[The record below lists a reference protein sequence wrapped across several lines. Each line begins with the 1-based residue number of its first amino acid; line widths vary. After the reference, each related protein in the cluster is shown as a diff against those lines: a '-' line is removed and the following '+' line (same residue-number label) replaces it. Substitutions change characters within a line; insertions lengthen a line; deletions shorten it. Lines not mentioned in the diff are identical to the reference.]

1 MAVARVP
8 NFLPSTR
15 GLHFANAFPHQQTV
29 RLQLAGLL
37 EVNFGDAADGL
48 CGGMAFTTR
57 DLFEAGVEP
66 PPERDVP
73 VAGTPR
79 FQYLVDRQ
87 IDSFDFGRV
96 PLRFYDLMALRPPG
110 PTWWSR
116 LLGRRGHAG
125 VMVRDEWPRIRADID
140 AGRLSMVGLVR
151 ITSRDPRRLGENHQV
166 VCYGYAVDSGR
177 LVLAIY
183 DPNHPDDDTIEIR
196 LTLDESATTA
206 HVEYSSGEPL
216 VCFFWAPYSPRDP
229 VPWRQSLSP

>member
-1 MAVARVP
+1 VAVARVP

-48 CGGMAFTTR
+48 CGGMAFTTG

-96 PLRFYDLMALRPPG
+96 PLRFYDLMALHPEA

-116 LLGRRGHAG
+116 LLGRRRPSR
-125 VMVRDEWPRIRADID
+125 VMVEDEWPRIRADID
-140 AGRLSMVGLVR
+140 DGHLSAIGLVR
-151 ITSRDPRRLGENHQV
+151 IHSLDPRRLGQNHQV
-166 VCYGYAVDSGR
+166 LCYGYAVDDRR

-183 DPNHPDDDTIEIR
+183 DPNHPDDDTVEIR
-196 LTLDESATTA
+196 LTLDDSRTA
-206 HVEYSSGEPL
+206 ASVVYTSGEPL
-216 VCFFWAPYSPRDP
+216 VCFFRAPYSPTDP
-229 VPWRQSLSP
+229 KPWLATA